1 MWGFETHLQLG
12 LIGLCI
18 GRSTQLEL
26 CLLYYFA
33 GHHEDAW
40 EELQMLQGEQGS
52 ADEAI
57 PQETLLPLFRQKLK
71 LCRSMEAI
79 DA

>member
-1 MWGFETHLQLG
+1 MVP
-12 LIGLCI
+12 CV

>member
-1 MWGFETHLQLG
+1 MKTHKQVCLMVP
-12 LIGLCI
+12 CV